1 MGEKFGARLRQRREA
16 HGIDL
21 GAVVRQT
28 KIKRSLLEALERD
41 DVSCWPRGFFR
52 RGFIRAY
59 AQVIGVDP
67 EAAVREFLA
76 DFPEAPPVVDPA
88 VGGTLPSQESAPAEL
103 PDDESALLAVAPL
116 CTALGRIARAED
128 VPPLLGECACLLKA
142 KGVIVWI
149 WDESAEELRPAL
161 SHGYPD
167 GVLARLPAVTR
178 DSDNAT
184 AEAFRTERT
193 CTINGDPRASSAL
206 VIPLL
211 TPVGCS
217 GALAIEFGA
226 GAEQTSTVRAVS
238 TIVAAM
244 LAQMFS
250 GDSGADMERLASR
263 ESA

>member
-1 MGEKFGARLRQRREA
+1 
-16 HGIDL
+16 
-21 GAVVRQT
+21 
-28 KIKRSLLEALERD
+28 
-41 DVSCWPRGFFR
+41 
-52 RGFIRAY
+52 
-59 AQVIGVDP
+59 VIGVDP

-76 DFPEAPPVVDPA
+76 DFPDSPAVDPA
-88 VGGTLPSQESAPAEL
+88 GALLEPMPAESSGE
-103 PDDESALLAVAPL
+103 DSALAAVAPL

-128 VPPLLGECACLLKA
+128 LPPLLEECAGLLKA
-142 KGVIVWI
+142 KGVIIWI
-149 WDESAEELRPAL
+149 WDESAEELKPAL

-167 GVLARLPAVTR
+167 GVLSRLPAVTR

-193 CTINGDPRASSAL
+193 CTINGHATTSSAL

-217 GALAIEFGA
+217 GALAIEFAA
-226 GAEQTSTVRAVS
+226 GAEQTSAVRAVS

-250 GDSGADMERLASR
+250 SDSTADLERLASR

>member
-1 MGEKFGARLRQRREA
+1 MGEKFGARLRQCREA
-16 HGIDL
+16 HGIALD
-21 GAVVRQT
+21 AVVRQT

-41 DVSCWPRGFFR
+41 DVSGWPRGCFR

-59 AQVIGVDP
+59 AQVIGIDP
-67 EAAVREFLA
+67 EDAVREFLT
-76 DFPEAPPVVDPA
+76 DFPECAPIVDPSVATAPPLEPA
-88 VGGTLPSQESAPAEL
+88 PVEL
-103 PDDESALLAVAPL
+103 PHEDGALLAVAPL

-128 VPPLLGECACLLKA
+128 LRPLLGECACLLKA
-142 KGVIVWI
+142 TGVIVWI
-149 WDESAEELRPAL
+149 WDEAAEELRPAL
-161 SHGYPD
+161 SHGYSD

-193 CTINGDPRASSAL
+193 CTINGNPAASSAL

-217 GALAIEFGA
+217 GALAIEFAA
-226 GAEQTSTVRAVS
+226 GAEQTSSVRAMS

-244 LAQMFS
+244 LAQMFN

>member
-1 MGEKFGARLRQRREA
+1 MGEKFGARLRQCREA
-16 HGIDL
+16 HGIALD
-21 GAVVRQT
+21 AVVQQT

-41 DVSCWPRGFFR
+41 DVSGWPRGCFR

-59 AQVIGVDP
+59 AQVVGLDP
-67 EAAVREFLA
+67 EDAVREFLV
-76 DFPEAPPVVDPA
+76 DFPESPPIVDPSVA
-88 VGGTLPSQESAPAEL
+88 AAPAL
-103 PDDESALLAVAPL
+103 PEAAPVESPRDDGALLAVAPL

-128 VPPLLGECACLLKA
+128 LRPLLGECACLLKA

-149 WDESAEELRPAL
+149 WDETAEELRPAL
-161 SHGYPD
+161 SHGYSD

-193 CTINGDPRASSAL
+193 CTINGNPAASSAL

-217 GALAIEFGA
+217 GALAIEFAA
-226 GAEQTSTVRAVS
+226 GAEQTSSVRAMS

-250 GDSGADMERLASR
+250 GDSAADMERLASR